1 MRYRIG
7 LLSRRLF
14 LAGTA
19 AAALNAATP
28 GSPLTIDS
36 HVHVWKHDPRF
47 PFAEG
52 AHPPAEDASA
62 EMLLDLMKTN
72 NVARTVIIQ
81 VIHYKW
87 DNSYLASVLKQYPKM
102 FQGVCRVNPEDPAA
116 PDQLSRLTEEQG
128 FRGVRLSPAA
138 NASGDWI
145 KGPLMAPLWTRCEQL
160 KVPMTLLVPAT
171 RVPDAAK
178 LIDRFPDLTVVIDH
192 QADSPLNDPS
202 KLEPLLALHRH
213 PKVFVKI
220 SHMWSLS
227 KEPYPYPDAQAQ
239 VKRLYDTFGARR
251 LMWGTDW
258 PISLK
263 WLTYAQAVDLY
274 RNHLDFLTPE
284 DRAWILEKTVQQVWP
299 FGL

>member
-1 MRYRIG
+1 MT
-7 LLSRRLF
+7 LNRRLF
-14 LAGTA
+14 LSATA
-19 AAALNAATP
+19 AAATLNAATRS
-28 GSPLTIDS
+28 GPLTIDS
-36 HVHVWKHDPRF
+36 HVHVWKHDPQF
-47 PFAEG
+47 PFAAG

-62 EMLLDLMKTN
+62 EMLLGLMKAN
-72 NVARTVIIQ
+72 NVSRTVIIQ

-87 DNSYLASVLKQYPKM
+87 DNSYLASVLKRYRGM

-116 PDQLSRLTEEQG
+116 PDTLSRLTEEQG
-128 FRGVRLSPAA
+128 FHGVRLSPAA
-138 NASGDWI
+138 NSSGDWFR
-145 KGPLMAPLWTRCEQL
+145 GPLMPPLFSRCRQL

-192 QADSPLNDPS
+192 QADSPLDDPA
-202 KLEPLLALHRH
+202 KLEPLLALERY

-227 KEPYPYPDAQAQ
+227 KQPYPYVDAQAQ
-239 VKRLYDTFGARR
+239 VKRLYEKFGAKR

-258 PISLK
+258 PISLR
-263 WLTYAQAVDLY
+263 WLSYAQAVDLY
-274 RNHLDFLTPE
+274 RDHIAFFTPE
-284 DRAWILEKTVQQVWP
+284 DREWILGKTVQRVWP